1 MSSNNLPSPFETI
14 QFLPFLKNNKHHRKS
29 KNNRRYPRA
38 TCNTIQTKAAI
49 AVQPNVSLND
59 RSHGRNDTRT
69 GCNTRQMNEKG
80 GRPTY
85 TAPRVAQ
92 KFYLDIC
99 CSLHASGCTRERLE
113 LKINRITTVWY
124 PSVIFS
130 VTVEE
135 YVKLEFNTIMY
146 YYCASYHPLRNSLFT
161 HFESFLFYMN
171 YPLQIA
177 IQLSASHTNSSI
189 GGREVTRKWPDLI
202 PRHS

>member
-1 MSSNNLPSPFETI
+1 MKKKTKCVSSTEQINKPKRVRERQKKHFSFSAIVSSNNLPSPFETI
-14 QFLPFLKNNKHHRKS
+14 QFLPFLKNNKHRRES

-49 AVQPNVSLND
+49 TVQLNVSLND

-113 LKINRITTVWY
+113 LKINRITTV
-124 PSVIFS
+124 
-130 VTVEE
+130 
-135 YVKLEFNTIMY
+135 
-146 YYCASYHPLRNSLFT
+146 
-161 HFESFLFYMN
+161 
-171 YPLQIA
+171 
-177 IQLSASHTNSSI
+177 
-189 GGREVTRKWPDLI
+189 
-202 PRHS
+202 